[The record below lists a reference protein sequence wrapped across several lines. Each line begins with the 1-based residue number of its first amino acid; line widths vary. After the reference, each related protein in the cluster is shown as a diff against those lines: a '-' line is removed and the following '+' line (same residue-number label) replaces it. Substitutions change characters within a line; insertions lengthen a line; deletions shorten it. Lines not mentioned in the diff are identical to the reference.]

1 MDERRKN
8 AVQMP
13 ATLRMC
19 LSMRVKEDKMITAY
33 PQSQS
38 KCAHWGEVYTTWEKE
53 YSIQA

>member
-1 MDERRKN
+1 M
-8 AVQMP
+8 QMP